1 MSFIGMSVFLLD
13 TEGEAVKEEKPISWS
28 CHCRKERRTKKATEQ
43 INISWETELN
53 RVTKM
58 IKCKNDD
65 GACYL
70 HRLP

>member
-1 MSFIGMSVFLLD
+1 MSVSLLG

-28 CHCRKERRTKKATEQ
+28 YHCRKERRTKKATEQ
-43 INISWETELN
+43 INTSWETELN
-53 RVTKM
+53 RVAKM